1 MNNKPTLT
9 VSGYRG
15 IWGESLTTDIASEY
29 TRAFIKYLKE
39 FENLE
44 HPRVLVAID
53 GRESGKEIK
62 DNIIEEFLK
71 YGIDVIDGELLPTPV
86 LIWSIRKFGYDG
98 GIMITAS
105 HNPRE
110 YNGLKFINKNAS
122 FLNQQEINQINLYK
136 DKNDLEVT
144 SVPGTLLNKE
154 IEIPNFVDIYV
165 DTLIANF
172 DKDRISRARF
182 KVVADMINAS
192 ACAIDPDLFAE
203 LGVELIPLNNIPD
216 GDFGHKPEP
225 LKENLITLSEFVKD
239 NNADIGFAHD
249 PDGDRLV
256 VVDERGEIIFEEYT
270 LALCVESILSK
281 EENRGRDIVV
291 NLSTSNTNLA
301 IAEKYGSRVYLA
313 PVGELNVV
321 EEMKK
326 RNAIIGGEGSGGVI
340 YPTLNFA
347 RDGFLAILLILD
359 MLARENKKISEKVA
373 ELPKFFMQKIKGDI
387 GEDFEIRLGKFK
399 EVFSEGNLTDSDG
412 LRYDFPDKSFIHFR
426 PSNTEPIW
434 RLLAEAP
441 DENRLK
447 ELINKASL
455 VLGL

>member
-1 MNNKPTLT
+1 MNKPTLT

-15 IWGESLTTDIASEY
+15 IWGESLTTDIAHEY

-39 FENLE
+39 YVGLE
-44 HPRVLVAID
+44 RPKVLVAID

-62 DNIIEEFLK
+62 ENIIEEFLK
-71 YGIDVIDGELLPTPV
+71 YGVDVINGELLPTPV
-86 LIWSIRKFGYDG
+86 LIWSIRKFSYDG

-122 FLNQQEINQINLYK
+122 FLNQTEINQINLYK
-136 DKNDLEVT
+136 EKNDLEVA

-154 IEIPNFVDIYV
+154 IEIPNFVDTYV
-165 DTLIANF
+165 DNLIANF
-172 DKDRISRARF
+172 DKELISSKRF

-203 LGVELIPLNNIPD
+203 LGIELVPLNNIPD

-225 LKENLITLSEFVKD
+225 LAENLTNLSEFVKD

-256 VVDERGEIIFEEYT
+256 VVDEHGEIIFEEYT
-270 LALCVESILSK
+270 LALCIESVLSK
-281 EENRGRDIVV
+281 EENQGRDIVV
-291 NLSTSNTNLA
+291 NLSTSNTNRD
-301 IAEKYGSRVYLA
+301 IAEKYGGTTYLS

-340 YPTLNFA
+340 YPKLNFA
-347 RDGFLAILLILD
+347 RDGFVAILLILD
-359 MLARENKKISEKVA
+359 MLARENKKLSEKVA
-373 ELPKFFMQKIKGDI
+373 ELPKYFMQKIKG
-387 GEDFEIRLGKFK
+387 EIKENFPNSLEQFK
-399 EVFSEGNLTDSDG
+399 ETFKDGKITDTDG

-426 PSNTEPIW
+426 RSNTEPIW
-434 RLLAEAP
+434 RLLAEAK

-447 ELINKASL
+447 ELIKQAQEILNA
-455 VLGL
+455 

>member
-1 MNNKPTLT
+1 MNKPTLT

-15 IWGESLTTDIASEY
+15 IWGESLTTDIAREY

-39 FENLE
+39 YVGLE
-44 HPRVLVAID
+44 RPKVLVAID

-62 DNIIEEFLK
+62 ENIIEEFLK
-71 YGIDVIDGELLPTPV
+71 YGVDVINGELLPTPV
-86 LIWSIRKFGYDG
+86 LIWSIRKFSYDG

-122 FLNQQEINQINLYK
+122 FLNQTEINQINLYK
-136 DKNDLEVT
+136 EKNDLEVA

-154 IEIPNFVDIYV
+154 IEIPNFVDTYV
-165 DTLIANF
+165 DNLIANF
-172 DKDRISRARF
+172 DKELISSKRF

-203 LGVELIPLNNIPD
+203 LGIELVPLNNIPD

-225 LKENLITLSEFVKD
+225 LAENLTNLSEFVKD

-256 VVDERGEIIFEEYT
+256 VVDEHGEIIFEEYT
-270 LALCVESILSK
+270 LALCIESVLSK
-281 EENRGRDIVV
+281 EENQGRDIVV
-291 NLSTSNTNLA
+291 NLSTSNTNRD
-301 IAEKYGSRVYLA
+301 IAEKYGGTTYLS

-340 YPTLNFA
+340 YPKLNFA
-347 RDGFLAILLILD
+347 RDGFVAILLILD
-359 MLARENKKISEKVA
+359 MLARENKKLSEKVA
-373 ELPKFFMQKIKGDI
+373 ELPKYFMQKIKG
-387 GEDFEIRLGKFK
+387 EIKENFPNSLEQFK
-399 EVFSEGNLTDSDG
+399 ETFKDGKITDTDG

-426 PSNTEPIW
+426 RSNTEPIW
-434 RLLAEAP
+434 RLLAEAK

-447 ELINKASL
+447 ELIKQAQEILNA
-455 VLGL
+455 

>member
-1 MNNKPTLT
+1 MNKPTLT

-15 IWGESLTTDIASEY
+15 IWSESLTTDIAREY

-39 FENLE
+39 YVGLE
-44 HPRVLVAID
+44 RPKVLVAID

-62 DNIIEEFLK
+62 ENIIEEFLK
-71 YGIDVIDGELLPTPV
+71 YGVDVIDGELLPTPV
-86 LIWSIRKFGYDG
+86 LIWSIRKFSYDG

-122 FLNQQEINQINLYK
+122 FLNQTEINQINLYK
-136 DKNDLEVT
+136 EKNDLEVA

-154 IEIPNFVDIYV
+154 IEIPNFVDTYV

-172 DKDRISRARF
+172 DKELISSKRF

-203 LGVELIPLNNIPD
+203 LGIELVPLNNIPD

-225 LKENLITLSEFVKD
+225 LAENLTNLSEFVKD

-256 VVDERGEIIFEEYT
+256 VVDEHGEIIFEEYT
-270 LALCVESILSK
+270 LALCIESVLSK
-281 EENRGRDIVV
+281 EENQGRDIVV
-291 NLSTSNTNLA
+291 NLSTSNTNRD
-301 IAEKYGSRVYLA
+301 IAEKYGGTTYLS

-340 YPTLNFA
+340 YPKLNFA
-347 RDGFLAILLILD
+347 RDGFVAILLILD
-359 MLARENKKISEKVA
+359 MLARENKKLSEKVA
-373 ELPKFFMQKIKGDI
+373 ELPKYFMQKIKG
-387 GEDFEIRLGKFK
+387 EIKENFPNSLEQFK
-399 EVFSEGNLTDSDG
+399 ETFKDGKITDTDG

-426 PSNTEPIW
+426 RSNTEPIW
-434 RLLAEAP
+434 RLLAEAK

-447 ELINKASL
+447 ELIKQAQEILNA
-455 VLGL
+455 